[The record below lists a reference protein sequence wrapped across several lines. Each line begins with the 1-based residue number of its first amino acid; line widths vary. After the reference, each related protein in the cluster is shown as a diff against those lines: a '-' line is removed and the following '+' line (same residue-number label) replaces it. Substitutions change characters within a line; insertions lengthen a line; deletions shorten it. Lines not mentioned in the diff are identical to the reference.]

1 MKILKIVFA
10 LVISMIMSFTTVSM
24 AQENDSISRIELSKN
39 IIDSF
44 KIELVKDSESSFGDV
59 KAEDLEYVYTIV
71 DNKIASGYGESFK
84 PDKGVTNEEAMT
96 MIVRAMGEEKF
107 AQKMDTEHIELVYDE
122 KVSDWARPYVVY
134 CIEKGI
140 IEYGSDIDPSA
151 ILTKENC
158 DSMIKNGAEY
168 YNKELKRDGLTVYDM
183 LDKAGQNMLE
193 KKTYKATTNMDITS
207 TTKSEEEGTD
217 DTVINM
223 NKVQEVQF
231 EEPETVYTKDTTIMK
246 NPETD
251 EEMTMTSEVYM
262 KDRIMY
268 IKADGQAKW
277 TKMDMNPMMNELQ
290 SMMGSSMNTSTLT
303 KEQLDIF
310 GMYAK
315 YEADEKIE
323 GKDYYVVSI
332 DIDDESF
339 KEIVKMIADKATEIA
354 AANVEATEN
363 KDKKNI
369 DEFIDDSDN
378 QEMVKEIIDTIIENV
393 KMDINCKYYIDKETK
408 IYDKIKMEMDMNMNF
423 MGMNNEAKVTA
434 ESKYHDFGEKM
445 EFPEISED
453 DVESMDL

>member
-1 MKILKIVFA
+1 MKTLKIVFT
-10 LVISMIMSFTTVSM
+10 LVMSILMSFTTVSM
-24 AQENDSISRIELSKN
+24 AQENDSISRIELSKS

-44 KIELVKDSESSFGDV
+44 EIELVQDSKSSFKDV
-59 KAEDLEYVYTIV
+59 KAEDLKYVSTIV
-71 DNKIASGYGESFK
+71 DQKISSGYGEFFK
-84 PDKGVTNEEAMT
+84 PDKCVTNEEAMT
-96 MIVRAMGEEKF
+96 MIVRAMGEEKL
-107 AQKMDTEHIELVYDE
+107 AQRMDIEGIE
-122 KVSDWARPYVVY
+122 KGSDWAKCYIAY
-134 CIEKGI
+134 SIDKKI
-140 IEYGSDIDPSA
+140 INKNIDPSA
-151 ILTKENC
+151 VLTKENC
-158 DSMIKNGAEY
+158 DSMIKNAVDY

-207 TTKSEEEGTD
+207 TTKSEEEGIE

-231 EEPETVYTKDTTIMK
+231 EAPETVYTKDTTTMN

-251 EEMTMTSEVYM
+251 EEMNMTSEVYM

-268 IKADGQAKW
+268 IKADGQEKW
-277 TKMDMNPMMNELQ
+277 TKMDLNPMMNELQ
-290 SMMGSSMNTSTLT
+290 SMMGSSMNTNTLT

-323 GKDYYVVSI
+323 DKDYYVVSI

-339 KEIVKMIADKATEIA
+339 KEIVKMIADKANEI
-354 AANVEATEN
+354 AANVEETEN
-363 KDKKNI
+363 KDKKEI
-369 DEFIDDSDN
+369 DEFIDESDD
-378 QEMVKEIIDTIIENV
+378 QEMVKQIIDTIIENV
-393 KMDINCKYYIDKETK
+393 EMNINCKYYIDKETK
-408 IYDKIKMEMDMNMNF
+408 MYDKMEMEMDMKMNF
-423 MGMNNEAKVTA
+423 MGINNETKATA
-434 ESKYHDFGEKM
+434 ESKYHDFGEKL

>member
-1 MKILKIVFA
+1 MKTLKFIFA
-10 LVISMIMSFTTVSM
+10 LVMSILMSFTTVSM
-24 AQENDSISRIELSKN
+24 AQENDNISRIELSKN

-44 KIELVKDSESSFGDV
+44 EIGLVQGSGSAFTDV
-59 KAEDLEYVYTIV
+59 KAEDSKYVDTIV
-71 DNKIASGYGESFK
+71 KKKIASGYGEAFK
-84 PDKGVTNEEAMT
+84 PDKSVTNEEAMT
-96 MIVRAMGEEKF
+96 MIVRAMNEEKF
-107 AQKMDTEHIELVYDE
+107 AQKMDIKGIE
-122 KVSDWARPYVVY
+122 KGSDWAKGYIAY
-134 CIEKGI
+134 SIEKGI
-140 IEYGSDIDPSA
+140 TDKNINPSEV
-151 ILTKENC
+151 LTKENC
-158 DSMIKNGAEY
+158 DSMIKNAVEY

-183 LDKAGQNMLE
+183 LDKAGQNMMD
-193 KKTYKATTNMDITS
+193 KKTYKATTNMDIIS
-207 TTKSEEEGTD
+207 TIKSEEESQEDVVT
-217 DTVINM
+217 TM
-223 NKVQEVQF
+223 KKVQEVQF
-231 EEPETVYTKDTTIMK
+231 EAPETVYTKDTTTMK
-246 NPETD
+246 NSEMD
-251 EEMTMTSEVYM
+251 EDMTMTSQVYM

-268 IKADGQAKW
+268 IKTDGQEKW

-354 AANVEATEN
+354 ANAEATEN
-363 KDKKNI
+363 KDKKDI
-369 DEFIDDSDN
+369 DEFIGGSDN
-378 QEMVKEIIDTIIENV
+378 QETVKQIIDTIIENV

-408 IYDKIKMEMDMNMNF
+408 MYDKMKMEMDMNMNF
-423 MGMNNEAKVTA
+423 MGMNNETKVTA